1 MNTLGKGPVP
11 MTTSTIVTAVE
22 QLRIGELVILPTD
35 TVYGICAD
43 VENDAAV
50 QALYAA
56 KGKSF
61 DTPLQLIFDSLSSGR
76 TEINFN
82 SVPIGCY

>member
-50 QALYAA
+50 QAL
-56 KGKSF
+56 S
-61 DTPLQLIFDSLSSGR
+61 LILTFRLRGMLDWSSVFL
-76 TEINFN
+76 I
-82 SVPIGCY
+82 